1 MGSFVRSFVFFIK
14 QKKSRERILKDL
26 EGTGRT
32 KSYKETKTCRLHATA
47 ILCRMGQVTILSQ
60 AQHNKLLLHI
70 PYHSLTGKEVWTAFD
85 VGRIPKTR
93 FTYSF

>member
-1 MGSFVRSFVFFIK
+1 
-14 QKKSRERILKDL
+14 
-26 EGTGRT
+26 
-32 KSYKETKTCRLHATA
+32 
-47 ILCRMGQVTILSQ
+47 MGQVTILSQ